1 MKVKSPTIPEG
12 STMINDIVC
21 VENINGTW
29 TYSVYLWPIYSHE
42 QSQRAQFRYAA
53 SSLINAG
60 LCQQVQIARA
70 FGVDRKM
77 LGRAQKQLRE
87 RGAES
92 FFQRRSGRRAGTVLS
107 DERLAHAQQLLNEG
121 LSRAEVSAELQIK
134 ADTLRKALN
143 DGRLTSA
150 SRLTDTAGTTP
161 SNQSERTQED
171 AQAGEQMGVG
181 ATNSPDRAAA
191 AMGLINGVKIQFQA
205 CLDVPMVGLLCALPS
220 VLANGLLS
228 SIDKLGRIQGY
239 YSLTQILLVLVFMM
253 LARIRSVEQLRG
265 YAPGEFGKLIGLDR
279 IPEVRCLRSKM
290 DAVAGEGHADRWAC
304 ALSEEW
310 LQQVKDRLG
319 FLYIDGHVKVYG
331 GQVELPRRFVSRQ
344 RLCLRGISSYWINDA
359 IGQPFFVI
367 EKQIDPGLIDVIKN
381 DIVPRLLQDV
391 PNQPSEEALCADPH
405 LHRFVIVF
413 DREGYSADFFK
424 YLWDEH
430 RIGCLTYK
438 KNCTDIWT
446 EEEFNTVKT
455 TTATGEPVEM
465 KLAER
470 GVCLG
475 KTRLLIKEVR
485 KLTGSGHQTA
495 IICTAKRLEA
505 AQIAPGMFARWSQ
518 ENYFSYA
525 MHHFNIDALTSHS
538 TESFSG
544 TETVINPRW
553 RELDRQQRSLTGK
566 LNQMRAKYVAMDA
579 QKRAEPGH
587 RQHAQWLLKKAE
599 LFDQIEAGMQRLE
612 QIKASK
618 KEVERR
624 VKLEDLPEENQFAKL
639 SSSRRSLL
647 NTIAMIAYR
656 SETAMGLLLERH
668 DYSLSRSRALLQ
680 DLFVRCGDL
689 LPDYSKNIL
698 NIHLH
703 SAATPRDNRA
713 INELLKELNE
723 TETVFPNT
731 DLKMVFHSHTQ
742 SKQESFDFP
751 PDQEV

>member
-1 MKVKSPTIPEG
+1 
-12 STMINDIVC
+12 MINDIVC

-29 TYSVYLWPIYSHE
+29 TYSVYLWPIYTHE
-42 QSQRAQFRYAA
+42 HSNRSQFRYAA

-77 LGRAQKQLRE
+77 LGRAQKQLKE

-92 FFQRRSGRRAGTVLS
+92 FFQRRAGRKGGTVLT
-107 DERLAHAQQLLNEG
+107 DERLAQAQQLLNDG
-121 LSRAEVSAELQIK
+121 LSRAEVSAELEIK
-134 ADTLRKALN
+134 TDTLRKALN
-143 DGRLTSA
+143 DGRLTPA
-150 SRLTDTAGTTP
+150 SQSTDTARKTAST
-161 SNQSERTQED
+161 QSERTQED
-171 AQAGEQMGVG
+171 AQAGEQIGVG

-191 AMGLINGVKIQFQA
+191 AMGLINGVKSQFQR

-228 SIDKLGRIQGY
+228 SMDKLGKIQGY

-290 DAVAGEGHADRWAC
+290 DAIAEDDHAEKWTC
-304 ALSEEW
+304 ALSEQW
-310 LQQVKDRLG
+310 LKEVKDRLG
-319 FLYIDGHVKVYG
+319 FLYVDGHVKVYG

-367 EKQIDPGLIDVIKN
+367 EKQIDPGLIDVIKS
-381 DIVPRLLQDV
+381 DIVPRLLKEV
-391 PNQPSEEALCADPH
+391 PNQPSEEELAADPH

-424 YLWDEH
+424 HLWDEH

-438 KNCTDIWT
+438 KNCTDIWS

-465 KLAER
+465 KLAQR
-470 GVCLG
+470 GVYLG
-475 KTRLLIKEVR
+475 KARFPVKEVR
-485 KLTGSGHQTA
+485 KLTDSGHQTA
-495 IICTAKRLEA
+495 IICTAKKLETT
-505 AQIAPGMFARWSQ
+505 QIAPGMFARWSQ

-525 MHHFNIDALTSHS
+525 MHHFNIDALIAHS

-553 RELDRQQRSLTGK
+553 RELDRKQRSLSGK
-566 LNQMRAKYVAMDA
+566 LNHMRAKYLAMDT
-579 QKRAEPGH
+579 QKRAEPSH
-587 RQHAQWLLKKAE
+587 KQHGKWLLKKAE
-599 LFDQIEAGMQRLE
+599 LLNEIQSCTQELE
-612 QIKASK
+612 QIKGSK
-618 KEVERR
+618 KEVDRH
-624 VKLEDLPEENQFAKL
+624 VKLEELPEENQFAKL

-656 SETAMGLLLERH
+656 SETAMGLLLAEH
-668 DYSLSRSRALLQ
+668 EYSLSQARSLLQ
-680 DLFVRCGDL
+680 DLFVRSGDL

-703 SAATPRDNRA
+703 GAATPRDNRA
-713 INELLKELNE
+713 INKLLKELNE

-731 DLKMVFHSHTQ
+731 ELKMVFHSYAQTHQ
-742 SKQESFDFP
+742 GSFEFP